1 MVTASN
7 QVFSKYIA
15 EPLQIFDEVPSP
27 DGENNPKGTNKVTFL
42 VEHFGGGRFSCMG
55 DAAADFPVWQ
65 VSSKIVTVN
74 TAQSVRQKTG
84 QLDKPIKH
92 LVTKK
97 SVRPYIRAL
106 RPHQWLKKIFA
117 FVPMLAAHQ
126 FDTTT

>member
-1 MVTASN
+1 
-7 QVFSKYIA
+7 
-15 EPLQIFDEVPSP
+15 
-27 DGENNPKGTNKVTFL
+27 
-42 VEHFGGGRFSCMG
+42 MG

-74 TAQSVRQKTG
+74 TAR
-84 QLDKPIKH
+84 
-92 LVTKK
+92 